1 MTLVMVDTTA
11 RHYGLQNALREF
23 KKKVQR
29 SRVLHD
35 LKHHRW
41 YDKPSRAKRLK
52 RRRAIHRRQ
61 RECQQKLKRK
71 ARKPVTPAHDGVMG
85 GSCPE
90 QHELPEV

>member
-11 RHYGLQNALREF
+11 RHYGLQTALREF

-71 ARKPVTPAHDGVMG
+71 ARKPVTPAHDGAPYG
-85 GSCPE
+85 QPSKE
-90 QHELPEV
+90 RQS